1 MNIYIISN
9 VLIPNNR
16 YRREEYK
23 IVLEELLKRI
33 NNDKKDKV
41 IIFNGNFHNRMCFV
55 ETRNEVMKIKKQFY
69 DLGYQVIITD
79 GNYDYDY
86 NCSAYVSKEK
96 EPSANIKEL
105 NSPKMKYLEDG
116 EQYEYGGI
124 IFHKGKIDKEENK
137 KYYEI
142 KEYNLNLIYQGYEDK
157 INGYKII
164 NYDGVNLSEEK
175 TIELYNKIL
184 EPMSLEE
191 KYEYIKNDRLDGL
204 REILINKNIGEFV
217 SEQLGV
223 NHPLYYK
230 LNERET
236 IQMWKLHID
245 EKIKKASVIYK
256 EKSLSEWDDYKELLT
271 VLTE

>member
-1 MNIYIISN
+1 M
-9 VLIPNNR
+9 R
-16 YRREEYK
+16 
-23 IVLEELLKRI
+23 
-33 NNDKKDKV
+33 
-41 IIFNGNFHNRMCFV
+41 
-55 ETRNEVMKIKKQFY
+55 
-69 DLGYQVIITD
+69 
-79 GNYDYDY
+79 
-86 NCSAYVSKEK
+86 
-96 EPSANIKEL
+96 
-105 NSPKMKYLEDG
+105 
-116 EQYEYGGI
+116 
-124 IFHKGKIDKEENK
+124 
-137 KYYEI
+137 
-142 KEYNLNLIYQGYEDK
+142 

-175 TIELYNKIL
+175 TIELYNQIL
-184 EPMSLEE
+184 SPMSSVE

-256 EKSLSEWDDYKELLT
+256 EKSLSVWDDYKELLT